1 MSKQTITLNDKYH
14 KNLRDSVGV
23 SSGNL
28 RGEVGIYEKSKSGS
42 LKQIG
47 EKKNMIVYGG
57 REWLMQRAFGSILTG
72 SSSDYY
78 NKTIRWFGI
87 GNGGGESGNPLQAG
101 ATQGQDTTLLSP
113 VRLRSDMVA
122 PNPPSV
128 PGDPGYYL
136 YASDYLGNHGYYK
149 TFSSVIIRQDN
160 GNPYVS
166 GGITT
171 YPNLIAEIRIELTS
185 DDATNGS
192 YEDLNEAAL
201 FVSDSSQDPGKEYVG
216 NGGSALGNISVV
228 AVSKDSNYS
237 TYYLNTTDLVGS
249 LSPNTLVPG
258 NYMYVTNTF
267 NPSDPNQ
274 ISQSAKLL
282 IVDVFNGTPSVNN
295 AYVVVDNSS
304 TLATTYVN
312 PNYPMAYFVSEIV
325 EPYIMFSRV
334 TFSSIRKTVD
344 RELVFLWKIYF

>member
-1 MSKQTITLNDKYH
+1 MSKQTITLNDSCQ
-14 KNLRDSVGV
+14 KNLRESVGV
-23 SSGNL
+23 SGGNL
-28 RGEVGIYEKSKSGS
+28 RGEVGIYEKTKSGS

-57 REWLMQRAFGSILTG
+57 REWLMQRAFADKLTG
-72 SSSDYY
+72 GTSDLY
-78 NKTIRWFGI
+78 NKTIRWFGV
-87 GNGGGESGNPLQAG
+87 GNGGGEPGNPLQAG

-113 VRLRSDMVA
+113 VRLRSDMA
-122 PNPPSV
+122 GPI
-128 PGDPGYYL
+128 PGPADPGYYL
-136 YASDYLGNHGYYK
+136 YASDYIGNHGFYK

-201 FVSDSSQDPGKEYVG
+201 FATDTSIDPGSEFV
-216 NGGSALGNISVV
+216 NSGGSALGTVSVI

-237 TYYLNTTDLVGS
+237 TYYLNTQDLPS
-249 LSPNTLVPG
+249 TLAPNTLVPG
-258 NYMYVTNTF
+258 NYVYVTNTY
-267 NPSDPNQ
+267 NPVDPNQ
-274 ISQSAKLL
+274 INQTSQLL
-282 IVDVFNGTPSVNN
+282 IIDVFNGTPGINN
-295 AYVVVDNSS
+295 AYIVVDNSA
-304 TLATTYVN
+304 TIATTYNVGG
-312 PNYPMAYFVSEIV
+312 YPDAYFVQEIV

>member
-1 MSKQTITLNDKYH
+1 MNKQTITLNDKYH
-14 KNLRDSVGV
+14 KNLKDSVGV

-28 RGEVGIYEKSKSGS
+28 RGEVGIYEKSKGGS

-47 EKKNMIVYGG
+47 QKKNLIVYSG
-57 REWLMQRAFGSILTG
+57 REWLLRKAFGTALSGNT
-72 SSSDYY
+72 SDYY
-78 NKTIRWFGI
+78 DKMIRWFGV

-101 ATQGQDTTLLSP
+101 ATQGQDTGLLSP
-113 VRLRSDMVA
+113 VRLRSDMVIT
-122 PNPPSV
+122 
-128 PGDPGYYL
+128 DPGYAL

-149 TFSSVIIRQDN
+149 SFSSITVRQDT

-166 GGITT
+166 GGITG

-185 DDATNGS
+185 DDATGGT

-201 FVSDSSQDPGKEYVG
+201 FVSDDSADPGLEYAG
-216 NGGSALGNISVV
+216 SGGSAIGNVNVV

-237 TYYLNTTDLVGS
+237 TYYLDTQDLVTT

-258 NYMYVTNTF
+258 NYIYVTNTY
-267 NPSDPNQ
+267 NPSDVNQ
-274 ISQSAKLL
+274 IAQASQLL
-282 IVDVFNGTPSVNN
+282 IVDVFNGTLSVNN
-295 AYVVVDNSS
+295 AYIVVDNAH
-304 TLATTYVN
+304 TIATTYI
-312 PNYPMAYFVSEIV
+312 PGQYPVAYFISKIV

-334 TFSSIRKTVD
+334 TFSALRKTVD